1 MTISSDWIAKEQ
13 KYYAQTVR
21 RQPVV
26 IVRGEG
32 TRVWDAD
39 GKEYLDFVAGWAVNN
54 LGHSH
59 PVITQAIVEQAGTLL
74 QTSNQFY
81 TVPQLQLAE
90 ILIENSCLDQVFF
103 GNSGAEAS
111 EVMFKLARRL
121 GQAEGRFEIIT
132 AENSFH
138 GRTMAGISASG
149 QKKLKDGFAPLLEG
163 FAHVPYNDID
173 AVRSAI
179 TPATMAV
186 MIEGIQGEGGIRP
199 ASAEYLLGLR
209 ALCDERNLLLLW
221 DGVQCGHFR
230 TGSFQSFQA
239 ILGDQIGDFLPDAV
253 GMAKALG
260 GGFPMG
266 AVWISEKHAD
276 VLGPGTHGSTFGGNP
291 LACAV
296 ANKILEVIDRDGLAA
311 NARALGQFFLDELA
325 KLREK
330 YPTAIREVRGLGL
343 MIGIE
348 MGGGFGSFDNSKPA
362 AVQWVFALH
371 EAGLL
376 TIPAGSS
383 VVRFLPPLNLTQEE
397 AQAGLDLFEQT
408 IQKVIE

>member
-1 MTISSDWIAKEQ
+1 MSHKIMERFKQFVAPTYGRFPITLD
-13 KYYAQTVR
+13 
-21 RQPVV
+21 
-26 IVRGEG
+26 RGEG
-32 TRVWDAD
+32 AYVWDTD
-39 GKEYLDFVAGWAVNN
+39 GKRYLDLGGGIAVNC
-54 LGHSH
+54 LGHANAE
-59 PVITQAIVEQAGTLL
+59 IAQALAEQSAKLMHCT
-74 QTSNQFY
+74 NFY
-81 TVPQLQLAE
+81 HFEGQAQLAE
-90 ILIENSCLDQVFF
+90 GLAKRLGQGRVFF

-111 EVMFKLARRL
+111 EVMLKLARRL

-173 AVRSAI
+173 AVHSAI
-179 TPATMAV
+179 TPATVAV

-239 ILGDQIGDFLPDAV
+239 ILGDQTGDFLPDAV

-325 KLREK
+325 RLREK

-376 TIPAGSS
+376 TIPADSS

>member
-1 MTISSDWIAKEQ
+1 MSQ
-13 KYYAQTVR
+13 KIMERFKQFVAPTYGRFPITLD
-21 RQPVV
+21 
-26 IVRGEG
+26 RGEG
-32 TRVWDAD
+32 AYVWDTD
-39 GKEYLDFVAGWAVNN
+39 GKRYLDLGGGIAVNC
-54 LGHSH
+54 LGHANAE
-59 PVITQAIVEQAGTLL
+59 IAQALAEQSAKLMHCT
-74 QTSNQFY
+74 NFY
-81 TVPQLQLAE
+81 HFEGQAQLAE
-90 ILIENSCLDQVFF
+90 GLAERLGQGRVFF

-111 EVMFKLARRL
+111 EVMLKLARRL
-121 GQAEGRFEIIT
+121 GQAEGRFETIT

-173 AVRSAI
+173 AVHSAI
-179 TPATMAV
+179 TPATVAV

-239 ILGDQIGDFLPDAV
+239 ILGDQTGDFLPDAV

-311 NARALGQFFLDELA
+311 NARALGRFFLDELA
-325 KLREK
+325 RLREK
-330 YPTAIREVRGLGL
+330 YPTVIREVRGLGL

-383 VVRFLPPLNLTQEE
+383 VIRFLPPLNLTQEE

>member
-1 MTISSDWIAKEQ
+1 MSKKIIERFKQFVAPTYGRFPITLD
-13 KYYAQTVR
+13 
-21 RQPVV
+21 
-26 IVRGEG
+26 RGEG
-32 TRVWDAD
+32 SYVWDTD
-39 GKEYLDFVAGWAVNN
+39 GKRYLDLGGGIAVNC
-54 LGHSH
+54 LGH
-59 PVITQAIVEQAGTLL
+59 A
-74 QTSNQFY
+74 N
-81 TVPQLQLAE
+81 AE
-90 ILIENSCLDQVFF
+90 IVQTLADQSAKLMHCTNFYHFEGQAQVAEGLANRLAQGRVFF

-111 EVMFKLARRL
+111 EVILKLARRF
-121 GQAEGRFEIIT
+121 GQEEGRFEIIT

-138 GRTMAGISASG
+138 GRTIAGISASG
-149 QKKLKDGFAPLLEG
+149 QKKLKDGFAPLLQG

-179 TPATMAV
+179 TPATVAV
-186 MIEGIQGEGGIRP
+186 MIEGIQGEGGIHP
-199 ASAEYLLGLR
+199 ASKEYLLGLR
-209 ALCDERNLLLLW
+209 ALCDEHNLLLLW

-239 ILGDQIGDFLPDAV
+239 ILGDQIGGFMPDAV
-253 GMAKALG
+253 SMAKALG
-260 GGFPMG
+260 GGFPMS

-296 ANKILEVIDRDGLAA
+296 ANKILEVIDRDDLAA
-311 NARALGQFFLDELA
+311 NAKAIGQFFLD
-325 KLREK
+325 KLVRLQEK

-348 MGGGFGSFDNSKPA
+348 MSGGFGSFDNSKPA
-362 AVQWVFALH
+362 SVQWVFALH
-371 EAGLL
+371 ESGLL

-397 AQAGLDLFEQT
+397 AQDGLDLFEQT

>member
-1 MTISSDWIAKEQ
+1 MMSQ
-13 KYYAQTVR
+13 KIMERFKQFVAPTYGRFPITLD
-21 RQPVV
+21 
-26 IVRGEG
+26 RGEG
-32 TRVWDAD
+32 AYVWDTD
-39 GKEYLDFVAGWAVNN
+39 GKRYLDLGGGIAVNC
-54 LGHSH
+54 LGHANAE
-59 PVITQAIVEQAGTLL
+59 IAQALAEQSAKLMHCT
-74 QTSNQFY
+74 NFY
-81 TVPQLQLAE
+81 HFEGQAQLAE
-90 ILIENSCLDQVFF
+90 GLAKRLGQGRVFF

-111 EVMFKLARRL
+111 EVMLKLARRL
-121 GQAEGRFEIIT
+121 GQAEGRFETIT

-239 ILGDQIGDFLPDAV
+239 ILGDQTGDFLPDAV

-325 KLREK
+325 RLREK

-343 MIGIE
+343 MIGID

-383 VVRFLPPLNLTQEE
+383 VIRFLPPLNLTQEE

>member
-1 MTISSDWIAKEQ
+1 MSKKIIERFKQFVAPTYGRFPITLD
-13 KYYAQTVR
+13 
-21 RQPVV
+21 
-26 IVRGEG
+26 RGEG
-32 TRVWDAD
+32 SYVWDTD
-39 GKEYLDFVAGWAVNN
+39 GKRYLDLGGGIAVNC
-54 LGHSH
+54 LGHANTEIVQTLADQSAKLMH
-59 PVITQAIVEQAGTLL
+59 CTNFYHFEGQA
-74 QTSNQFY
+74 
-81 TVPQLQLAE
+81 QLAE
-90 ILIENSCLDQVFF
+90 GLANRLAQGRVFF

-111 EVMFKLARRL
+111 EVILKLARRF
-121 GQAEGRFEIIT
+121 GQEEGRFEIIT

-138 GRTMAGISASG
+138 GRTIAGISASG
-149 QKKLKDGFAPLLEG
+149 QKKLKDGFAPLLQG

-179 TPATMAV
+179 TPATVAV
-186 MIEGIQGEGGIRP
+186 MIEGIQGEGGIHP
-199 ASAEYLLGLR
+199 ASKEYLLGLR
-209 ALCDERNLLLLW
+209 ALCDEHNLLLLW

-239 ILGDQIGDFLPDAV
+239 ILGDQIGGFMPDAV
-253 GMAKALG
+253 SMAKALG
-260 GGFPMG
+260 GGFPMS

-296 ANKILEVIDRDGLAA
+296 ANKILEVIDRDDLAA
-311 NARALGQFFLDELA
+311 NAKAIGQFFLDKLVR
-325 KLREK
+325 LREK

-348 MGGGFGSFDNSKPA
+348 MGGGFGSFGNSKPA
-362 AVQWVFALH
+362 SVQWVFALH
-371 EAGLL
+371 ESGLL

-383 VVRFLPPLNLTQEE
+383 VVRFLPPLNLTQQE
-397 AQAGLDLFEQT
+397 AQDGLDLFEQT

>member
-1 MTISSDWIAKEQ
+1 MSKKIIERFKQFVAPTYGRFPITLD
-13 KYYAQTVR
+13 
-21 RQPVV
+21 
-26 IVRGEG
+26 RGEG
-32 TRVWDAD
+32 SYVWDTD
-39 GKEYLDFVAGWAVNN
+39 GKRYLDLGGGIAVNC
-54 LGHSH
+54 LGHANAEIVQTLADQSAKLMH
-59 PVITQAIVEQAGTLL
+59 CTNFYHFEGQA
-74 QTSNQFY
+74 
-81 TVPQLQLAE
+81 QLAE
-90 ILIENSCLDQVFF
+90 GLANRLAQGRVFF

-111 EVMFKLARRL
+111 EVILKLARRF
-121 GQAEGRFEIIT
+121 GQEEGRFEIIT

-138 GRTMAGISASG
+138 GRTIAGISASG
-149 QKKLKDGFAPLLEG
+149 QKKLKDGFAPLLQG

-173 AVRSAI
+173 AVRSAF
-179 TPATMAV
+179 TPATVAV
-186 MIEGIQGEGGIRP
+186 MIEGIQGEGGIHP
-199 ASAEYLLGLR
+199 ASKEYLLGLR
-209 ALCDERNLLLLW
+209 TLCDEHNLLLLW

-239 ILGDQIGDFLPDAV
+239 ILGDQIGGFMPDAV
-253 GMAKALG
+253 SMAKALG
-260 GGFPMG
+260 GGFPMS

-296 ANKILEVIDRDGLAA
+296 ANKILEVIDRDDLAA
-311 NARALGQFFLDELA
+311 NAKAIGQFFLDKLVR
-325 KLREK
+325 LREK

-362 AVQWVFALH
+362 SVQWVFALH
-371 EAGLL
+371 ESGLL
-376 TIPAGSS
+376 TIPAGSA

-397 AQAGLDLFEQT
+397 AQDGLDLFEQT

>member
-1 MTISSDWIAKEQ
+1 MSQEIKDRFKQ
-13 KYYAQTVR
+13 F
-21 RQPVV
+21 VV
-26 IVRGEG
+26 PTYGRFPITLDRGKAAY
-32 TRVWDAD
+32 VWDTD
-39 GKEYLDFVAGWAVNN
+39 GKRYLDLGGGIAVNC
-54 LGHSH
+54 LGHAH
-59 PVITQAIVEQAGTLL
+59 PEISQ
-74 QTSNQFY
+74 S
-81 TVPQLQLAE
+81 LAE
-90 ILIENSCLDQVFF
+90 QSAKLMHCTNFYHFDGQARLAENLAKRLGPGRMFF

-121 GQAEGRFEIIT
+121 GQTDGRFEIIT

-149 QKKLKDGFAPLLEG
+149 QAKVKEGFAPLLQG
-163 FAHVPYNDID
+163 FVHVPYNDID

-179 TPATMAV
+179 SPATVAV
-186 MIEGIQGEGGIRP
+186 MIEGIQGEGGIHP
-199 ASAEYLLGLR
+199 ATTQYLLDLR
-209 ALCDERNLLLLW
+209 QLCDEHNLLLLW

-230 TGSFQSFQA
+230 TGSFQSFQT

-266 AVWISEKHAD
+266 AVWISEQYAE

-291 LACAV
+291 MACAV
-296 ANKILEVIDRDGLAA
+296 ANKILEVIDRDNLAA
-311 NARALGQFFLDELA
+311 NVRELGHFFIDQLST
-325 KLREK
+325 LREK
-330 YPTAIREVRGLGL
+330 YPSAIREVRGLGM

-348 MGGGFGSFDNSKPA
+348 MGDGFGSFDDSKPA
-362 AVQWVFALH
+362 AVQWVSALH
-371 EAGLL
+371 ETGVL

-383 VVRFLPPLNLTQEE
+383 IVRFLPPLNLTKKE

-408 IQKVIE
+408 VQKVIE

>member
-1 MTISSDWIAKEQ
+1 MMSQ
-13 KYYAQTVR
+13 KIMERFKQFVAPTYGRFPITLD
-21 RQPVV
+21 
-26 IVRGEG
+26 RGEG
-32 TRVWDAD
+32 AYVWDTD
-39 GKEYLDFVAGWAVNN
+39 GKRYLDLGGGIAVNC
-54 LGHSH
+54 LGHANAE
-59 PVITQAIVEQAGTLL
+59 IAQALAEQSAKLMHCT
-74 QTSNQFY
+74 NFY
-81 TVPQLQLAE
+81 HFEGQAQLAE
-90 ILIENSCLDQVFF
+90 GLAKLLGQGRVFF

-111 EVMFKLARRL
+111 EVMLKLARRL
-121 GQAEGRFEIIT
+121 GQAEGRFETIT

-173 AVRSAI
+173 AVHSAI
-179 TPATMAV
+179 TPATVAV

-239 ILGDQIGDFLPDAV
+239 ILGDQTGDFLPDAV

-325 KLREK
+325 RLREK

-383 VVRFLPPLNLTQEE
+383 VIRFLPPLNLTQEE

>member
-1 MTISSDWIAKEQ
+1 MSQKTIERFKQFVAPTYGRFPITLD
-13 KYYAQTVR
+13 
-21 RQPVV
+21 
-26 IVRGEG
+26 RGEG
-32 TRVWDAD
+32 SYVWDTD
-39 GKEYLDFVAGWAVNN
+39 GKRYLDLGGGIAVNC
-54 LGHSH
+54 LGHANAEIVQTLAEQSAKLMH
-59 PVITQAIVEQAGTLL
+59 CTNFYHFEGQA
-74 QTSNQFY
+74 
-81 TVPQLQLAE
+81 QLAE
-90 ILIENSCLDQVFF
+90 GLANRIGQGRVFF

-111 EVMFKLARRL
+111 EVILKLARRF
-121 GQAEGRFEIIT
+121 GQEEGRFEIIT
-132 AENSFH
+132 ADNSFH
-138 GRTMAGISASG
+138 GRTIAGISASG
-149 QKKLKDGFAPLLEG
+149 QKKLKDGFAPLLQG

-179 TPATMAV
+179 TPATVAV
-186 MIEGIQGEGGIRP
+186 MIEGIQGEGGIHP
-199 ASAEYLLGLR
+199 ASKEYLLGLR
-209 ALCDERNLLLLW
+209 TLCDEHNLLLLW

-239 ILGDQIGDFLPDAV
+239 ILGNQIGDFLPDAV

-260 GGFPMG
+260 GGFPMS

-296 ANKILEVIDRDGLAA
+296 ANKILEVIDRDDLAT
-311 NARALGQFFLDELA
+311 NAKAIGQFFLDKLVR
-325 KLREK
+325 LREK
-330 YPTAIREVRGLGL
+330 YPTAILEVRGLGL

-362 AVQWVFALH
+362 SVQWVFALH
-371 EAGLL
+371 ESGLL

-383 VVRFLPPLNLTQEE
+383 VVRFLPPLNLTQQE
-397 AQAGLDLFEQT
+397 AQDGLDLFEQT

>member
-1 MTISSDWIAKEQ
+1 MSQ
-13 KYYAQTVR
+13 KIMERFKQFVAPTYGRFPITLD
-21 RQPVV
+21 
-26 IVRGEG
+26 RGEG
-32 TRVWDAD
+32 AYVWDTD
-39 GKEYLDFVAGWAVNN
+39 GKRYLDLGGGIAVNC
-54 LGHSH
+54 LGHANAE
-59 PVITQAIVEQAGTLL
+59 IAQALAEQSGKLMHCT
-74 QTSNQFY
+74 NFY
-81 TVPQLQLAE
+81 HFESQAQLAE
-90 ILIENSCLDQVFF
+90 GLAERLGQGRVFF

-111 EVMFKLARRL
+111 EVMLKLARRL
-121 GQAEGRFEIIT
+121 GQEEGRFEIIT

-149 QKKLKDGFAPLLEG
+149 QKKVKNGFAPLLEG
-163 FAHVPYNDID
+163 FAHAPYNDIN

-179 TPATMAV
+179 TPATVAV
-186 MIEGIQGEGGIRP
+186 MIEGIQGEGGIHP

-260 GGFPMG
+260 GGFPMS
-266 AVWISEKHAD
+266 AVWISEKYAG
-276 VLGPGTHGSTFGGNP
+276 VLGPGTHGSTFGGNR

-311 NARALGQFFLDELA
+311 NARALGQFFLDELS

-348 MGGGFGSFDNSKPA
+348 MGDGFGSFDNSKSA

-383 VVRFLPPLNLTQEE
+383 VIRFLPPLNLTQEE
-397 AQAGLDLFEQT
+397 AEAGLDLFEQT

>member
-1 MTISSDWIAKEQ
+1 MSQ
-13 KYYAQTVR
+13 KIMERFKQFVAPTYGRFPITLD
-21 RQPVV
+21 
-26 IVRGEG
+26 RGEG
-32 TRVWDAD
+32 AYVWDTD
-39 GKEYLDFVAGWAVNN
+39 GKRYLDLGGGIAVNC
-54 LGHSH
+54 LGHANAE
-59 PVITQAIVEQAGTLL
+59 IAQALAEQSGKLMHCT
-74 QTSNQFY
+74 NFY
-81 TVPQLQLAE
+81 HFEGQAQLAE
-90 ILIENSCLDQVFF
+90 GLAERLGQGRVFF

-111 EVMFKLARRL
+111 EVMLKLARRL

-173 AVRSAI
+173 AVHSAI
-179 TPATMAV
+179 TPATVAV

-239 ILGDQIGDFLPDAV
+239 ILGDQNGDFLPDAV

-325 KLREK
+325 RLREK

-348 MGGGFGSFDNSKPA
+348 MGDGFGSFDNSKSA

-383 VVRFLPPLNLTQEE
+383 VIRFLPPLNLTQEE

>member
-1 MTISSDWIAKEQ
+1 MMSQ
-13 KYYAQTVR
+13 KIMERFKQFVAPTYGRFPITLD
-21 RQPVV
+21 
-26 IVRGEG
+26 RGEG
-32 TRVWDAD
+32 AYVWDTD
-39 GKEYLDFVAGWAVNN
+39 GKRYLDLGGGIAVNC
-54 LGHSH
+54 LGHANAE
-59 PVITQAIVEQAGTLL
+59 IAQALAEQSAKLMHCT
-74 QTSNQFY
+74 NFY
-81 TVPQLQLAE
+81 HFEGQAQLAE
-90 ILIENSCLDQVFF
+90 GLAERLGQGRVFF

-111 EVMFKLARRL
+111 EVMLKLARRL

-173 AVRSAI
+173 AVHSAI
-179 TPATMAV
+179 TPATVAV

-239 ILGDQIGDFLPDAV
+239 ILGDQTGDFLPDAV

-311 NARALGQFFLDELA
+311 NARALGQFFLNELA
-325 KLREK
+325 RLREK

-383 VVRFLPPLNLTQEE
+383 VIRFLPPLNLTQEE

>member
-1 MTISSDWIAKEQ
+1 MSQ
-13 KYYAQTVR
+13 KIMERFKQFVAPTYGRFPITLD
-21 RQPVV
+21 
-26 IVRGEG
+26 RGEG
-32 TRVWDAD
+32 AYVWDTD
-39 GKEYLDFVAGWAVNN
+39 GKRYLDLGGGIAVNC
-54 LGHSH
+54 LGHANAE
-59 PVITQAIVEQAGTLL
+59 IAQALAEQSAKLMHCT
-74 QTSNQFY
+74 NFY
-81 TVPQLQLAE
+81 HFEGQAQLAE
-90 ILIENSCLDQVFF
+90 GLAERLGQGRVFF

-111 EVMFKLARRL
+111 EVMLKLARRL

-163 FAHVPYNDID
+163 FTHVPYNDID
-173 AVRSAI
+173 AVHSAI
-179 TPATMAV
+179 TPATVAV

-239 ILGDQIGDFLPDAV
+239 ILGDQNGDFLPDAV

-325 KLREK
+325 RLREK

-343 MIGIE
+343 MIGID
-348 MGGGFGSFDNSKPA
+348 MGGGFGSFDNSKSA

-383 VVRFLPPLNLTQEE
+383 VIRFLPPLNLTQEE

>member
-1 MTISSDWIAKEQ
+1 MMSQ
-13 KYYAQTVR
+13 KIMERFKQFVAPTYGRFPITLD
-21 RQPVV
+21 
-26 IVRGEG
+26 RGEG
-32 TRVWDAD
+32 AYVWDTD
-39 GKEYLDFVAGWAVNN
+39 GKRYLDLGGGIAVNC
-54 LGHSH
+54 LGHANAE
-59 PVITQAIVEQAGTLL
+59 IAQALAEQSAKLMHCT
-74 QTSNQFY
+74 NFY
-81 TVPQLQLAE
+81 HFEGQAQLAE
-90 ILIENSCLDQVFF
+90 GLAKRLGQGRVFF

-111 EVMFKLARRL
+111 EVMLKLARRL
-121 GQAEGRFEIIT
+121 GQAEGRFETIT

-173 AVRSAI
+173 AVHSAI
-179 TPATMAV
+179 TPATVAV

-239 ILGDQIGDFLPDAV
+239 ILGDQTGDFLPDAV

-325 KLREK
+325 RLREK

-383 VVRFLPPLNLTQEE
+383 VIRFLPPLNLTQEE

>member
-1 MTISSDWIAKEQ
+1 MSQQIMERFKQFVAPTYGRFPITLD
-13 KYYAQTVR
+13 
-21 RQPVV
+21 
-26 IVRGEG
+26 RGEG
-32 TRVWDAD
+32 AYVWDTD
-39 GKEYLDFVAGWAVNN
+39 GKRYLDLGGGIAVNC
-54 LGHSH
+54 LGHANAE
-59 PVITQAIVEQAGTLL
+59 IAQALAEQSAKLMHCT
-74 QTSNQFY
+74 NFY
-81 TVPQLQLAE
+81 HFEGQAQLAE
-90 ILIENSCLDQVFF
+90 GLAKRLGQGRVFF

-111 EVMFKLARRL
+111 EVMLKLARRL
-121 GQAEGRFEIIT
+121 GQAEGRFETIT

-173 AVRSAI
+173 AVHSAI
-179 TPATMAV
+179 TPATVAV

-239 ILGDQIGDFLPDAV
+239 ILGDQTGDFLPDAV

-325 KLREK
+325 RLREK

-362 AVQWVFALH
+362 VVQWVFALH

>member
-1 MTISSDWIAKEQ
+1 MSQ
-13 KYYAQTVR
+13 KIMERFKQFVAPTYGRFPITLD
-21 RQPVV
+21 
-26 IVRGEG
+26 RGEG
-32 TRVWDAD
+32 AYVWDTD
-39 GKEYLDFVAGWAVNN
+39 GKRYLDLGGGIAVNC
-54 LGHSH
+54 LGHANAE
-59 PVITQAIVEQAGTLL
+59 IAQALAEQSAKLMHCT
-74 QTSNQFY
+74 NFY
-81 TVPQLQLAE
+81 HFEGQAQLAE
-90 ILIENSCLDQVFF
+90 GLAERLGQGRVFF

-111 EVMFKLARRL
+111 EVMLKLARRL
-121 GQAEGRFEIIT
+121 GQAEGRFETIT

-173 AVRSAI
+173 AVHSAI
-179 TPATMAV
+179 TPATVAV

-239 ILGDQIGDFLPDAV
+239 ILGDQTGDFLPDAV

-325 KLREK
+325 RLREK

-348 MGGGFGSFDNSKPA
+348 MGGGFGSFDNSKSA

-383 VVRFLPPLNLTQEE
+383 VIRFLPPLNLTQEE

>member
-1 MTISSDWIAKEQ
+1 MSQ
-13 KYYAQTVR
+13 KIMERFKQFVAPTYGRFPITLD
-21 RQPVV
+21 
-26 IVRGEG
+26 RGEG
-32 TRVWDAD
+32 AYVWDTD
-39 GKEYLDFVAGWAVNN
+39 GKRYLDLGGGIAVNC
-54 LGHSH
+54 LGHANAE
-59 PVITQAIVEQAGTLL
+59 IAQALAEQSAKLMHCT
-74 QTSNQFY
+74 NFY
-81 TVPQLQLAE
+81 HFEGQAQLAE
-90 ILIENSCLDQVFF
+90 GLAKRLGQGRVFF
-103 GNSGAEAS
+103 SNSGAEAS
-111 EVMFKLARRL
+111 EVMLKLARRL

-173 AVRSAI
+173 AVHSAI
-179 TPATMAV
+179 TPATVAV

-239 ILGDQIGDFLPDAV
+239 ILGDQTGDFLPDAV

-325 KLREK
+325 RLREK

-343 MIGIE
+343 MIGID
-348 MGGGFGSFDNSKPA
+348 MGGGFGSFDNSKSA

-383 VVRFLPPLNLTQEE
+383 VIRFLPPLNLTQEE